1 MKRMAQHADI
11 FTAQNM
17 TDKMKS
23 KILKDTT
30 PTEYENDGI
39 KTSGFT
45 AVYDDIDLQFE
56 KNLNKLI
63 EDNKKIKMSIEN
75 EMNDVMN
82 IQTGIK
88 ITKLINLAKNN
99 ITTLNNIKMNSINDP
114 KVKNLVDEAI
124 KYFNTNIKPKNEEFY
139 EKRMKALGMNKIPL
153 KAGKGIRIKRTRKGR
168 KGRKGRKSIKRKIR
182 YTNRRK

>member
-1 MKRMAQHADI
+1 MVQHADI

-45 AVYDDIDLQFE
+45 DVYDDIDLQFE
-56 KNLNKLI
+56 KNLNQLI
-63 EDNKKIKMSIEN
+63 EDNKKIKTDIET
-75 EMNDVMN
+75 EMYKVGDFLA
-82 IQTGIK
+82 GPKIK
-88 ITKLINLAKNN
+88 KLSDSAQKN
-99 ITTLNNIKMNSINDP
+99 ITTLNYIKKHSENDP
-114 KVKNLVDEAI
+114 EVNNLVDDAI
-124 KYFNTNIKPKNEEFY
+124 NYFNTNIKPKYNDFY
-139 EKRMKALGMNKIPL
+139 KNRGPAIGINKTPL
-153 KAGKGIRIKRTRKGR
+153 QGGKGIRIKRTRKGRKCR

-182 YTNRRK
+182 FTNRRK